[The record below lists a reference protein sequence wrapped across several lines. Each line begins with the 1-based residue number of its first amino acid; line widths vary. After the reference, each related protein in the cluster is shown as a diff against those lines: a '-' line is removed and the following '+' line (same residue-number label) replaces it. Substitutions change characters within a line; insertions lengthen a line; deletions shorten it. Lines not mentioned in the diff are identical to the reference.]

1 MEDLKDSSKVNKR
14 AVNAARKH
22 TRTKNIFKIHMENFN
37 FLFFSWPRSLPSPPL
52 APVPF
57 PKMCTNFKGA
67 GARSG
72 DGGERAK
79 QLSPRSPR
87 VCWLERGEWLGQ
99 QERGECGEDGQGL
112 ILSFEE
118 SVQNKNCPIF
128 DAD

>member
-1 MEDLKDSSKVNKR
+1 M
-14 AVNAARKH
+14 H
-22 TRTKNIFKIHMENFN
+22 IFG
-37 FLFFSWPRSLPSPPL
+37 
-52 APVPF
+52 
-57 PKMCTNFKGA
+57 KGA
-67 GARSG
+67 GARGS

-79 QLSPRSPR
+79 QLSPHSQR
-87 VCWLERGEWLGQ
+87 VCWLQQTRGERGEWLGQ